1 MLLIGQ
7 FIVIIHLYIKKR
19 FIKYCIY
26 ATSVSI
32 IEILVFTLLN
42 DTFNISILLS
52 NIISFMVY
60 IFLSYYANSKYVYKK
75 IFVSKKELFNNFI
88 IYFISRLFGLLIDT
102 IILYILID
110 KLLLSSFI
118 SKMISSLST
127 TLINYVIGKY
137 IFK

>member
-1 MLLIGQ
+1 MLIKKLK
-7 FIVIIHLYIKKR
+7 KKR
-19 FIKYCIY
+19 FIKYCLY

-75 IFVSKKELFNNFI
+75 LFVSKKELFNNFI

-102 IILYILID
+102 TILYILID